1 MKIRTN
7 EIEGFIRAPQT
18 SVVLMYGPDVG
29 LAAERAQTMVT
40 TVLGPDPDPF
50 RLAEPTAQAIAND
63 PALLMDEA
71 AAMSL
76 TGGRRVVRVQRAGD
90 ATTGAFKAVLESRKG
105 SKFIAE
111 ESLVIVE
118 AGDLTPRSTL
128 RKAFE
133 AAKTGTA
140 VPCYVVD
147 GYKLEAV
154 IADALADAGH
164 AVDQGVSAFLAE
176 SLGSDRAITR
186 RELEKLSL
194 YVGPNSLVT
203 VADAQSCVGDSGAQG
218 LDDAA
223 FAAVLGDFSK
233 LDRAL
238 ARSEIEGASPVT
250 ILRNL
255 AKTLLR
261 VQLASGMRDQG
272 TSPRDAV
279 AALRPPVFFKQRDQL
294 VAALSLWN
302 TSKLSKALGIVQEAE
317 VACKTTGF
325 PATAIT
331 ARAALRIAQAAR
343 QR

>member
-1 MKIRTN
+1 MKIKTN

-40 TVLGPDPDPF
+40 GVLGPDPDPF
-50 RLAEPTAQAIAND
+50 RLAEPTAQAIAGD

-71 AAMSL
+71 AAISL

-90 ATTGAFKAVLESRKG
+90 ATTAAFKAVLESRKG
-105 SKFIAE
+105 SKSAAE

-118 AGDLTPRSTL
+118 AGDLTPRSTM

-133 AAKTGTA
+133 AARSGTA
-140 VPCYVVD
+140 VPCYVED

-154 IADALADAGH
+154 IADALREAGH
-164 AVDQGVSAFLAE
+164 TADHGVTAFLAE

-194 YVGPNSLVT
+194 YVGPNAPVT
-203 VADAQSCVGDSGAQG
+203 VADAESCVGDSGAHV

-238 ARSEIEGASPVT
+238 ARSEIEGTSPVT

-261 VQLASGMRDQG
+261 VQLASGIRDQG

-294 VAALSLWN
+294 VAALGRWN
-302 TSKLSKALGIVQEAE
+302 TLKLSKALGIVQEAE
-317 VACKTTGF
+317 VACKTTGL

-331 ARAALRIAQAAR
+331 ARAALRITQAAR